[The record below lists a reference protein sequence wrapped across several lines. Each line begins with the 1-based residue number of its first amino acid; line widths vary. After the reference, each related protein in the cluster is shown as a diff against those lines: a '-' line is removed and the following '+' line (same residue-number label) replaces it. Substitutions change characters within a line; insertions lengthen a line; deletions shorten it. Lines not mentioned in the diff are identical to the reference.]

1 MKNLQLLDTCR
12 GTKAKS
18 RIRGPMRKLNFL
30 IGTLGGMFGGLLL
43 SNKKL
48 RTDLRKAEDPQ
59 HAAKIIGKE
68 LQSKGKEVAKEA
80 KQWYESDKTQ
90 RGLKKWKRY
99 FGKQWQ
105 GISHEAEHIAA
116 NAAKTAKSKAEEAYE
131 KAKEVVERKLH

>member
-1 MKNLQLLDTCR
+1 VKNVQLLGACTDT
-12 GTKAKS
+12 KS
-18 RIRGPMRKLNFL
+18 KSKIQGPMRKLNFL

-43 SNKKL
+43 SNKK
-48 RTDLRKAEDPQ
+48 LRKAEDPQ